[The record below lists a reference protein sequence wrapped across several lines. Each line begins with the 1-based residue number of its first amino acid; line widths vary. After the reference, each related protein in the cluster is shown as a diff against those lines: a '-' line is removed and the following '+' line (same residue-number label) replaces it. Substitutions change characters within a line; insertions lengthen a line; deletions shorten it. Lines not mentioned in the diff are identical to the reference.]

1 MSSNILNFPSDR
13 LQKIENRFKNESFRV
28 GLIPSL
34 IDPSKE
40 KETSKREL
48 DVLSK
53 MLDDLETRTG
63 LSQPG
68 LDESDYFL
76 TYNRNCELVKN
87 FIDSKKYVNLKI

>member
-1 MSSNILNFPSDR
+1 MSSNILNFPPDR
-13 LQKIENRFKNESFRV
+13 LQKIENRFKNEGFRV
-28 GLIPSL
+28 GIIPTL

-40 KETSKREL
+40 KEASKQEL
-48 DVLSK
+48 DALSK
-53 MLDDLETRTG
+53 ILDDLEARTD

-68 LDESDYFL
+68 QDENDYFL